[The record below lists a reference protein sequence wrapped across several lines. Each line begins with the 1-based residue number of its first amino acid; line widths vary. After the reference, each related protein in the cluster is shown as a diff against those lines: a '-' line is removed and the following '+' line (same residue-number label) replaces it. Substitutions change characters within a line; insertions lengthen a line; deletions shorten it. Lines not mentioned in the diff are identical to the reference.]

1 MDKKGWSWARLNRDQ
16 MEMLREGEETLG
28 ADILLAYQKD
38 AAHPEMSED
47 TLQDLEFAELDESQM
62 ECLQGLEE
70 NMDSVV
76 VAYRSQ

>member
-1 MDKKGWSWARLNRDQ
+1 MGEKEWGWARLNREQ

-28 ADILLAYQKD
+28 ADILMAYQKD
-38 AAHPEMSED
+38 APAAEMGGEAFQNLKIAD
-47 TLQDLEFAELDESQM
+47 LDESQM

-76 VAYRSQ
+76 VAYKSQ